1 VSPAVAIAVAL
12 AGGLGAVAR
21 MTLDRSVTARAG
33 VRFPWGIVVVNMSG
47 AFALGVLTGADLG
60 EDASWILATGLVGA
74 YTTFST
80 WMVDSRALALGPRS
94 ANLLGSLALG
104 LAAVWL
110 GRELGGLL

>member
-1 VSPAVAIAVAL
+1 VSAAVAIALGL

-21 MTLDRSVTARAG
+21 MTLDRAVTARAG
-33 VRFPWGIVVVNMSG
+33 HRFPWGILVVNVSG
-47 AFALGVLTGADLG
+47 AFVLGVLAGAGIG
-60 EDASWILATGLVGA
+60 EDASWILATGFVGA

-80 WMVDSRALALGPRS
+80 WMVDSRALAAGPRA

-110 GRELGGLL
+110 GRELGALL